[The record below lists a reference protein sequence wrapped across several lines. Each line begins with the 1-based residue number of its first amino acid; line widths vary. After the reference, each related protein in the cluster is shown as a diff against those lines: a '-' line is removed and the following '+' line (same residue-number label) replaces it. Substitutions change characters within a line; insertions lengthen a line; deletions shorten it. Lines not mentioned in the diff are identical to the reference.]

1 MRWIE
6 FEQACPKLASMVRER
21 FEREQIFLIG
31 TLRPDGSPR
40 ISGVECDFV
49 DGELCTSMIW
59 QSIKALDLAR
69 DARVTIHS
77 LVPDK
82 AHESENQGDIKL
94 YGRAVL
100 VTEPAKRA
108 SYEVAI
114 QARINWHPTEPYHCF
129 AFDIERAGHVRFADG
144 NRRVAT
150 WRAGGDLVEKI
161 VPGGG

>member
-6 FEQACPKLASMVRER
+6 FEQTCPKLASMVRER

-31 TLRPDGSPR
+31 TVRPDGSPR
-40 ISGVECDFV
+40 ISAVECDFV
-49 DGELCTSMIW
+49 DGDLYTSMIW
-59 QSIKALDLAR
+59 QSVKALDLQR
-69 DARVTIHS
+69 DPRVAVHS

-82 AHESENQGDIKL
+82 AHESQNQGDLKL
-94 YGRAVL
+94 YGRAVPIM
-100 VTEPAKRA
+100 EPAKRA
-108 SYEVAI
+108 SYEAAI

-144 NRRVAT
+144 DRHVVT
-150 WRAGGDLVEKI
+150 WRAGSDLVEKI

>member
-31 TLRPDGSPR
+31 TLRADGSPR

-49 DGELCTSMIW
+49 DGDLCTGMIW
-59 QSIKALDLAR
+59 QSTKALDLQR

-94 YGRAVL
+94 YGRAVPIMD
-100 VTEPAKRA
+100 PAKRA
-108 SYEVAI
+108 SYESAI

-129 AFDIERAGHVRFADG
+129 AFDLERAGHVRFVDG
-144 NRRVAT
+144 DRHVLA
-150 WRAGGDLVEKI
+150 WQAGGGLAEK
-161 VPGGG
+161 VVRGD

>member
-6 FEQACPKLASMVRER
+6 FEQACPKLASIVRER
-21 FEREQIFLIG
+21 FERDEIFLVG

-40 ISGVECDFV
+40 ISGLECDFV
-49 DGELCTSMIW
+49 DGDLCTSMIW
-59 QSIKALDLAR
+59 QSVKALDLLR

-82 AHESENQGDIKL
+82 AHEPEHQGDIKL

-108 SYEVAI
+108 SYEAAI
-114 QARINWHPTEPYHCF
+114 QARINWQPVEPYHCF

-144 NRRVAT
+144 DRQVVT

-161 VPGGG
+161 VRGGG